1 MSTNLSP
8 LSNMNCDVAVI
19 GGGPGGAALA
29 TFLARAGHRC
39 TIFEQAKFPRYHIG
53 ESLIP
58 HTHGIFERLGLLPQL
73 RASCFPVKH
82 SVRFVSHNGKE
93 SVPFYFS
100 ETIHGER
107 ARTWQVERSQFDCM
121 MLDHARANGVEIH
134 EQISIDKV
142 IFENAQAAGLQV
154 VSGDGSRADVSA
166 KVVVDASGRACVIGR
181 QLGLR
186 SPLPELRKASVWGY
200 FRGGKRLPGIDAGET
215 TMFLIPGGGWFWY
228 IPLPDDI
235 VSVGI
240 VADPEYVFL
249 LSDDMEDAFTREVA
263 LCAPLAD
270 RLSAA
275 ERVGPVRG
283 SRHLAYLNRQTCGD
297 GWVMIGDARA
307 FLDPIY
313 SSGLYLALGSAELA
327 AQCIDD
333 ALKNDDV
340 SAARLG
346 RFEPALWKGVDV
358 VRRLIH
364 AFYDP
369 AFSFPK
375 FAERFPEHR
384 AALIDCLV
392 GDVIK
397 DMSAFTAALAQMTPP
412 PPAVGL
418 QHREIVRTDPGRRA
432 ERLRASKSMI
442 IGPKQESPGAGFK
455 TNLHWEKTTDL
466 KSL

>member
-1 MSTNLSP
+1 MSLSH
-8 LSNMNCDVAVI
+8 LSDQNYDVAVI

-39 TIFEQAKFPRYHIG
+39 IIFEQSKFPRYHIG

-73 RASCFPVKH
+73 RASAFPMKH
-82 SVRFVSHNGKE
+82 SVRFVSASGKE

-100 ETIHGER
+100 ETIPGER

-121 MLDHARANGVEIH
+121 MLDHARANGVEVH
-134 EQISIDKV
+134 QQVGIDKV
-142 IFENAQAAGLQV
+142 LFSNGRAVGVQI
-154 VSGDGSRADVSA
+154 VSADGSRADVCS

-186 SPLPELRKASVWGY
+186 HALPELRKASVWGY

-235 VSVGI
+235 VSVGL
-240 VADPEYVFL
+240 VADPEYVFSQ
-249 LSDDMEDAFTREVA
+249 SDDMEAAFTREVA
-263 LCAPLAD
+263 GCAPLAD

-275 ERVGPVRG
+275 QREGPVRG

-346 RFEPALWKGVDV
+346 AFEPALWKGVDV

-369 AFSFPK
+369 NFSFPK
-375 FAERFPEHR
+375 FADQFPEHR

-397 DMSAFTAALAQMTPP
+397 DMSAFTAALARMTPP
-412 PPAVGL
+412 PAPLGSNLPKVYKPAAVN
-418 QHREIVRTDPGRRA
+418 A
-432 ERLRASKSMI
+432 
-442 IGPKQESPGAGFK
+442 
-455 TNLHWEKTTDL
+455 
-466 KSL
+466 

>member
-1 MSTNLSP
+1 MNTNPTSQP
-8 LSNMNCDVAVI
+8 ITNCDVAVI

-29 TFLARAGHRC
+29 TFLARAGHHC
-39 TIFEQAKFPRYHIG
+39 VIFEQSKFPRYHIG

-58 HTHGIFERLGLLPQL
+58 HTHGIFDRLDLLPQL
-73 RASCFPVKH
+73 RASAFPVKH
-82 SVRFVSHNGKE
+82 SVRFVSHGGKE

-100 ETIHGER
+100 ETIPGER
-107 ARTWQVERSQFDCM
+107 ARTWQVERSQFDTM
-121 MLDHARANGVEIH
+121 MLDHARAGGVEVH
-134 EQISIDKV
+134 EQTSIDKV
-142 IFENAQAAGLQV
+142 LFE
-154 VSGDGSRADVSA
+154 DSRAVGVQTVSADGARSEVRA
-166 KVVVDASGRACVIGR
+166 KVVVDASGRACIIGR

-186 SPLPELRKASVWGY
+186 SPLPELRKASAWGY

-215 TMFLIPGGGWFWY
+215 TMFLVPGGGWFWY
-228 IPLPDDI
+228 IPLPDDM

-240 VADPEYVFL
+240 VADPEYVFSE
-249 LSDDMEDAFTREVA
+249 SDDMEAAFTREVA
-263 LCAPLAD
+263 KCAPLAD
-270 RLSAA
+270 RLSVAK
-275 ERVGPVRG
+275 RVGPVRG

-333 ALKNDDV
+333 ALKNNDV

-346 RFEPALWKGVDV
+346 AFEPALWKGVDV

-369 AFSFPK
+369 NFSFPK

-384 AALIDCLV
+384 AALIDCLI

-412 PPAVGL
+412 PPPLGSNFPNPSEPEL
-418 QHREIVRTDPGRRA
+418 
-432 ERLRASKSMI
+432 ASV
-442 IGPKQESPGAGFK
+442 
-455 TNLHWEKTTDL
+455 
-466 KSL
+466 

>member
-1 MSTNLSP
+1 MSANSSF
-8 LSNMNCDVAVI
+8 LSNGNYDVAVI

-39 TIFEQAKFPRYHIG
+39 VVFEQAKYPRYHIG
-53 ESLIP
+53 ESLVP
-58 HTHGIFERLGLLPQL
+58 HTYGIFERLGLLPQL
-73 RASCFPVKH
+73 RASAFPVKH
-82 SVRFVSHNGKE
+82 SVRFVAPDGKA
-93 SVPFYFS
+93 SLPFYFT
-100 ETIHGER
+100 ETIDGDG
-107 ARTWQVERSQFDCM
+107 ARTWQVERSQFDCL
-121 MLDHARANGVEIH
+121 MLDHARTNGVEVH
-134 EQISIDKV
+134 EQTPIAKV
-142 IFENAQAAGLQV
+142 LFE
-154 VSGDGSRADVSA
+154 SGRAVGVRVAPANGSRTEVRA

-186 SPLPELRKASVWGY
+186 SELPELRKASAWGY

-215 TMFLIPGGGWFWY
+215 TMFLLPGGGWFWY

-235 VSVGI
+235 VSVGL
-240 VADPEYVFL
+240 VADPEYVFSE
-249 LSDDMEDAFTREVA
+249 SDDMEAAFTREVA
-263 LCAPLAD
+263 LCAPLAE
-270 RLSAA
+270 RLPVAK
-275 ERVGPVRG
+275 RVGPVRG

-327 AQCIDD
+327 AKCIDE

-346 RFEPALWKGVDV
+346 RFEPALWQGVEV

-369 AFSFPK
+369 AFSFMG
-375 FAERFPEHR
+375 FAKRFPEHR
-384 AALIDCLV
+384 RALIDCLV

-397 DMSAFTAALAQMTPP
+397 DLSAFTTALAQMTPP
-412 PPAVGL
+412 PPPLGSNLPKPSVLVA
-418 QHREIVRTDPGRRA
+418 
-432 ERLRASKSMI
+432 ASAQCDCE
-442 IGPKQESPGAGFK
+442 PA
-455 TNLHWEKTTDL
+455 NL
-466 KSL
+466 

>member
-1 MSTNLSP
+1 MNTNPTSQP
-8 LSNMNCDVAVI
+8 ITNCDVAVI

-29 TFLARAGHRC
+29 TFLARAGHHC
-39 TIFEQAKFPRYHIG
+39 VIFEQSKFPRYHIG

-58 HTHGIFERLGLLPQL
+58 HTHGIFDRLDLLPQL
-73 RASCFPVKH
+73 RASAFPVKH
-82 SVRFVSHNGKE
+82 SVRFVSHGGKE

-100 ETIHGER
+100 ETIPGER
-107 ARTWQVERSQFDCM
+107 ARTWQVERSQFDTM
-121 MLDHARANGVEIH
+121 MLDHARAGGVEVH
-134 EQISIDKV
+134 EQTSIDKV
-142 IFENAQAAGLQV
+142 LFE
-154 VSGDGSRADVSA
+154 DSRAVGVQTVSADGTRSEVRA
-166 KVVVDASGRACVIGR
+166 KVVVDASGRACIIGR

-186 SPLPELRKASVWGY
+186 SPLPELRKASAWGY

-228 IPLPDDI
+228 IPLPDDM

-240 VADPEYVFL
+240 VADPEYVFSQ
-249 LSDDMEDAFTREVA
+249 SDDMEAAFTREVA

-275 ERVGPVRG
+275 TRVGPVRG

-333 ALKNDDV
+333 ALKNNDV

-346 RFEPALWKGVDV
+346 AFEPALWKGVDV

-369 AFSFPK
+369 NFSFPK

-384 AALIDCLV
+384 AALIDCLI

-412 PPAVGL
+412 PPPLGSNFPNPSEPEL
-418 QHREIVRTDPGRRA
+418 
-432 ERLRASKSMI
+432 ASV
-442 IGPKQESPGAGFK
+442 
-455 TNLHWEKTTDL
+455 
-466 KSL
+466 

>member
-1 MSTNLSP
+1 MPSLPPGSV
-8 LSNMNCDVAVI
+8 CDVAII

-29 TFLARAGHRC
+29 TFLARDGHRC
-39 TIFEQAKFPRYHIG
+39 VLFEQAKFPRYHIG

-58 HTHGIFERLGLLPQL
+58 HTFGIFERLGLLPQL
-73 RASCFPVKH
+73 RASAFPVKH
-82 SVRFVSHNGKE
+82 SVRFVSIGGKE

-100 ETIHGER
+100 ETIPGDR
-107 ARTWQVERSQFDCM
+107 ARTWQVERSQFDRL
-121 MLDHARANGVEIH
+121 MLNHARAHGVEVH
-134 EQISIDKV
+134 EQTTTEQV
-142 IFENAQAAGLQV
+142 LFENGRAVGVRVVPAGGPAAEV
-154 VSGDGSRADVSA
+154 RA

-200 FRGGKRLPGIDAGET
+200 FRGGQRLPGIDAGET

-235 VSVGI
+235 VSVGL
-240 VADPEYVFL
+240 VADPEYVFSQ
-249 LSDDMEDAFTREVA
+249 SDDMEAAFTREVA
-263 LCAPLAD
+263 RCAPLAE
-270 RLSAA
+270 RLATA

-327 AQCIDD
+327 AGCIGT
-333 ALKNDDV
+333 ALQAGDV

-346 RFEPALWKGVDV
+346 AFEPALWKGVEV
-358 VRRLIH
+358 IRRLIH

-369 AFSFPK
+369 GFSFPK
-375 FAERFPEHR
+375 FAERFPEQR
-384 AALIDCLV
+384 AALIDCLI
-392 GDVIK
+392 GDVVNK

-412 PPAVGL
+412 PPPLGSTLPPATPAR
-418 QHREIVRTDPGRRA
+418 HA
-432 ERLRASKSMI
+432 A
-442 IGPKQESPGAGFK
+442 
-455 TNLHWEKTTDL
+455 
-466 KSL
+466 

>member
-1 MSTNLSP
+1 MSTNLLRP
-8 LSNMNCDVAVI
+8 SNRHFDVAVI
-19 GGGPGGAALA
+19 GGGPGGATLA

-39 TIFEQAKFPRYHIG
+39 IIFEREKFPRYHIG

-58 HTHGIFERLGLLPQL
+58 HTYGIFERLGFLPQL
-73 RASCFPVKH
+73 RASAFPVKH
-82 SVRFVSHNGKE
+82 SVRFVSSSGKE
-93 SVPFYFS
+93 STPFYFS
-100 ETIHGER
+100 ETIPGDR
-107 ARTWQVERSQFDCM
+107 ARTWQVARSQFDQM
-121 MLDHARANGVEIH
+121 ILDHARANGVEVH
-134 EQISIDKV
+134 EQVGIDQV
-142 IFENAQAAGLQV
+142 LFEAGRAVGVQTV
-154 VSGDGSRADVSA
+154 STSGDRAQIRA
-166 KVVVDASGRACVIGR
+166 RVVVDASGRACVIGN
-181 QLGLR
+181 QFGLR
-186 SPLPELRKASVWGY
+186 SPLPELHKASVWGY

-215 TMFLIPGGGWFWY
+215 TMFLIPGSGWFWY
-228 IPLPDDI
+228 IPLPDDV

-240 VADPEYVFL
+240 VADPDYVFSE
-249 LSDDMEDAFTREVA
+249 SDDMEAAFTREV
-263 LCAPLAD
+263 LQCAPLFD

-275 ERVGPVRG
+275 TRVGPVRG

-333 ALKNDDV
+333 ALKHNDV

-346 RFEPALWKGVDV
+346 AFEPALWKGVDV

-369 AFSFPK
+369 NFSFPK
-375 FAERFPEHR
+375 FAQRFPEHR

-397 DMSAFTAALAQMTPP
+397 DLSAFTKALAQMTPP
-412 PPAVGL
+412 PPPLGSNLSKTPDPTATGARAL
-418 QHREIVRTDPGRRA
+418 VRV
-432 ERLRASKSMI
+432 
-442 IGPKQESPGAGFK
+442 
-455 TNLHWEKTTDL
+455 
-466 KSL
+466 

>member
-1 MSTNLSP
+1 MSTNSSP
-8 LSNMNCDVAVI
+8 LSNIHYDVAVI

-29 TFLARAGHRC
+29 TFLARNGHRC
-39 TIFEQAKFPRYHIG
+39 VIFEQAKFPRYHIG

-58 HTHGIFERLGLLPQL
+58 HTYGIFERLGLLPQL
-73 RASCFPVKH
+73 RASAFPVKH
-82 SVRFVSHNGKE
+82 SVRFVSASGKE

-100 ETIHGER
+100 ETIPGER

-121 MLDHARANGVEIH
+121 MLNHARANGVDVH
-134 EQISIDKV
+134 EQAAIDKV
-142 IFENAQAAGLQV
+142 LFENGRAVGVQIV
-154 VSGDGSRADVSA
+154 TGDGLRTNVPA

-186 SPLPELRKASVWGY
+186 SPLPELRKASAWGY

-240 VADPEYVFL
+240 VADPEYVFSQ
-249 LSDDMEDAFTREVA
+249 SDDMEAAFMREVRS
-263 LCAPLAD
+263 CAPLAE
-270 RLSAA
+270 RLCDAQ
-275 ERVGPVRG
+275 RVGPVRG

-333 ALKNDDV
+333 ALKHNEV
-340 SAARLG
+340 SVARLG

-369 AFSFPK
+369 NFSFPK

-412 PPAVGL
+412 PPPLGSTL
-418 QHREIVRTDPGRRA
+418 PDPSA
-432 ERLRASKSMI
+432 HELAS
-442 IGPKQESPGAGFK
+442 A
-455 TNLHWEKTTDL
+455 
-466 KSL
+466 

>member
-1 MSTNLSP
+1 MNTHASS
-8 LSNMNCDVAVI
+8 LSNTHYDVAVI

-29 TFLARAGHRC
+29 TFLARNGHRC
-39 TIFEQAKFPRYHIG
+39 VIFEQSKYPRYHIG

-58 HTHGIFERLGLLPQL
+58 HTHGIFERLGLLPHL
-73 RASCFPVKH
+73 RASAFPVKH
-82 SVRFVSHNGKE
+82 SVRFVSASGKE

-100 ETIHGER
+100 ETIPGER
-107 ARTWQVERSQFDCM
+107 ARTWQVERSHFDCM
-121 MLDHARANGVEIH
+121 MLDHARANGVEVH
-134 EQISIDKV
+134 EQTSIDKV
-142 IFENAQAAGLQV
+142 LFSDGRAVGVQV
-154 VSGDGSRADVSA
+154 VPSDGARAKVRA

-181 QLGLR
+181 QLNLR

-240 VADPEYVFL
+240 VADPEYVFSQ
-249 LSDDMEDAFTREVA
+249 SDDMEAAFTREVG

-275 ERVGPVRG
+275 QRVGPVRG

-327 AQCIDD
+327 AECIDD
-333 ALKNDDV
+333 ALKSDDV

-369 AFSFPK
+369 EFSFPK
-375 FAERFPEHR
+375 FAQRFPEHR

-412 PPAVGL
+412 PPPLGSTIASPSVPIPTGA
-418 QHREIVRTDPGRRA
+418 QTDCALSNP
-432 ERLRASKSMI
+432 
-442 IGPKQESPGAGFK
+442 
-455 TNLHWEKTTDL
+455 
-466 KSL
+466 